1 MATILIIEDQI
12 EVRENIEAIL
22 ALEDF
27 ETLSA
32 DNGARGVELA
42 RQALPDLILCDVMMP
57 ELDGYGVLE
66 TLKAETQTA
75 AIPLILLTARS
86 ERRDLRR
93 GMELGADDYLTK
105 PFSLDELLTAIR
117 TRLEK
122 RAQYQAAGAEE
133 AQRLRRNITRALPH
147 EFLTPLN
154 GILGLSE
161 ILLSC
166 YDSLSNK
173 EVLEYIK
180 DIEQSGQRLHH
191 LVHNLLL
198 YAELELLG
206 ADPERRRY
214 WQERRAQRSPGLTLL
229 RRVFQEKLAAY
240 DRLEDGALTLPS
252 GAGEIDL
259 ALAPEDYRKI
269 LEELLDNACKFS
281 PVRTPI
287 TAELTFDSRE
297 ITLGLTDKGR
307 GMDAQQLAQ
316 IGAYQ
321 QFERQI
327 YEQQG
332 AGLGLI
338 IAKGLTELYGGQL
351 TLTSKPNQGVAVTL
365 ALPRSPAPD

>member
-1 MATILIIEDQI
+1 MAKILIIEDQI

-22 ALEDF
+22 ELEDF

-32 DNGARGVELA
+32 DNGVRGVELA

-66 TLKAETQTA
+66 SLRAETQTA

-105 PFSLDELLTAIR
+105 PFSLDELLAAIR
-117 TRLEK
+117 TRLDK
-122 RAQYQAAGAEE
+122 RAQYQAASAEE
-133 AQRLRRNITRALPH
+133 IQRLRRNITRALPH

-161 ILLSC
+161 ILLSY
-166 YDSLSNK
+166 YDTLSK
-173 EVLEYIK
+173 DEVLEYIR
-180 DIEQSGQRLHH
+180 DIEQSGQRLNH

-214 WQERRAQRSPGLTLL
+214 WQERRAQRSPALASL
-229 RRVFQEKLAAY
+229 RRVFQEKLGAY
-240 DRLEDGALTLPS
+240 DRLGDGHLTLAP
-252 GAGEIDL
+252 GIEEIEL
-259 ALAPEDYRKI
+259 ALAPEDYQKI

-281 PVRTPI
+281 PPGTPI
-287 TAELTFDSRE
+287 TAELTPGAQE
-297 ITLGLTDKGR
+297 IALELRDRGR
-307 GMDAQQLAQ
+307 GMDSQQLAQ

-332 AGLGLI
+332 SGLGLI
-338 IAKGLTELYGGQL
+338 IAKGLTELYGGSL
-351 TLTSKPNQGVAVTL
+351 TLTSEPGRGATVALT
-365 ALPRSPAPD
+365 LPRGLGDS